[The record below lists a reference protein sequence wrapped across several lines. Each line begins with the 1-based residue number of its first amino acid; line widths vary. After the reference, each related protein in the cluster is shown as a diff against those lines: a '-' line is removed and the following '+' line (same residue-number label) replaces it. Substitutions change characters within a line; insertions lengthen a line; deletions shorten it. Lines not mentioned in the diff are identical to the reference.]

1 MICPYCDSVITEVPN
16 SGVCPRCGGL
26 VSGVVE
32 KQTKLEDYYYRYKP
46 NRRKAIKA
54 LCKDTGMGLV
64 EAKKMIDQAFDALSG
79 ESHKDIFSSWKVLK
93 DLFK

>member
-26 VSGVVE
+26 MSSIVE
-32 KQTKLEDYYYRYKP
+32 KRTKLEDYYHRYKP

-54 LCKDTGMGLV
+54 LCEDTGMGVV
-64 EAKKMIDQAFDALSG
+64 EAKKMIDQVFGELSG
-79 ESHKDIFSSWKVLK
+79 ELHEDISLSWKILK